1 MVDGSTS
8 TPIRV
13 NIEIGFTCKT
23 ANNTLKQ
30 CSNTIGTF
38 DSYVA
43 TGPWRE
49 NMTLMNIVMGSLFL
63 MFINVLL
70 AGCATEWDKYL
81 FTNSEIQYP
90 PDSRHYG

>member
-1 MVDGSTS
+1 
-8 TPIRV
+8 
-13 NIEIGFTCKT
+13 
-23 ANNTLKQ
+23 
-30 CSNTIGTF
+30 
-38 DSYVA
+38 
-43 TGPWRE
+43 
-49 NMTLMNIVMGSLFL
+49 MTLMNIVMGSLFL